1 MLYEHTQKEGLFPS
15 QHYTYRRKNSYKTV
29 TFVMRK
35 TEEKKIKLAKTN
47 EFEKN
52 EFKGESIILH

>member
-1 MLYEHTQKEGLFPS
+1 
-15 QHYTYRRKNSYKTV
+15 
-29 TFVMRK
+29 MRK